1 MHTKLSCTMVEV
13 RGGTGGFAVT
23 RNWLLASVAVGVL
36 VGVLFAAFPF
46 WDLEIAGLFF
56 DPTAAKFPL
65 SIDYSANIIRRIA
78 NWIPFLLLAP
88 AVFVLLRKLALPSS
102 KMLMAPSVVV
112 FLVGSFLLGPGLTSN
127 LLLKE
132 NWGRPRPNFVQQFAG
147 SETFQ
152 PWWHP
157 STACKRNCSFV
168 SGEASQAFWTVAPA
182 SLAPPQIRPFALG
195 GAVLFGTAVGA
206 MRVVFGRHFVTDI
219 VFAGVI
225 TIAIVMALYR
235 LLLDPLR
242 RSDERMERAIVLA
255 SRALYRGLAAGL
267 AGAGWVLSKA
277 GAALRQAGQH
287 LRERVARL

>member
-1 MHTKLSCTMVEV
+1 MYDDPLGK
-13 RGGTGGFAVT
+13 GGLGGFAVT
-23 RNWLLASVAVGVL
+23 RNWLLATVAVGVL
-36 VGVLFAAFPF
+36 VGVLFAAFPL

-56 DPTAAKFPL
+56 DPNSAKFPL

-88 AVFVLLRKLALPSS
+88 AVFVLLRKLAFPSS

-112 FLVGSFLLGPGLTSN
+112 FLIGSFLLGPGLTSN

-157 STACKRNCSFV
+157 SSACKRNCSFV

-182 SLAPPQIRPFALG
+182 SLAPPQLRPFALG

-206 MRVVFGRHFVTDI
+206 MRMVFGRHFLTDI

-235 LLLDPLR
+235 LLLEPAR
-242 RSDERMERAIVLA
+242 RNDERLEQGMTRASV
-255 SRALYRGLAAGL
+255 ALHRGLAAGL

-277 GAALRQAGQH
+277 GAALREAGRH

>member
-1 MHTKLSCTMVEV
+1 MGL
-13 RGGTGGFAVT
+13 GGFAVT

-65 SIDYSANIIRRIA
+65 SIDYSLNIIRRIA

-88 AVFVLLRKLALPSS
+88 AVFVLLRKLALPSF

-157 STACKRNCSFV
+157 SSACKRNCSFV
-168 SGEASQAFWTVAPA
+168 SGEAS
-182 SLAPPQIRPFALG
+182 SG
-195 GAVLFGTAVGA
+195 
-206 MRVVFGRHFVTDI
+206 
-219 VFAGVI
+219 
-225 TIAIVMALYR
+225 
-235 LLLDPLR
+235 LLDGRTGLAYPAANKALRPRRR
-242 RSDERMERAIVLA
+242 RSVRHRGRRHARGVRAGISSPTSSLP
-255 SRALYRGLAAGL
+255 G
-267 AGAGWVLSKA
+267 
-277 GAALRQAGQH
+277 
-287 LRERVARL
+287 

>member
-1 MHTKLSCTMVEV
+1 MGL
-13 RGGTGGFAVT
+13 GGFAVT

-157 STACKRNCSFV
+157 SSACKRNCSFV

-225 TIAIVMALYR
+225 TVAIVMALYR

-277 GAALRQAGQH
+277 GAALRQTGQH

>member
-1 MHTKLSCTMVEV
+1 VEL
-13 RGGTGGFAVT
+13 GGFAVT

-56 DPTAAKFPL
+56 DPSAAKFPL

-157 STACKRNCSFV
+157 SSACKRNCSFV

-182 SLAPPQIRPFALG
+182 SLAPPQIRPVALG

-267 AGAGWVLSKA
+267 AGVGWVLSKA
-277 GAALRQAGQH
+277 GAALRRAGQH

>member
-1 MHTKLSCTMVEV
+1 MYDGPWVRVEL
-13 RGGTGGFAVT
+13 GGFAVT

-36 VGVLFAAFPF
+36 VGVLFAAFPL

-56 DPTAAKFPL
+56 DPNSAKFPL

-88 AVFVLLRKLALPSS
+88 AVFVLLRKLAFPSS

-157 STACKRNCSFV
+157 SSACKRNCSFV

-182 SLAPPQIRPFALG
+182 SLAPPQIRPVALG

-206 MRVVFGRHFVTDI
+206 MRVVFGRHFLTDI

-242 RSDERMERAIVLA
+242 RNDERLERGMTRA
-255 SRALYRGLAAGL
+255 SVALHRGLAAGL

-277 GAALRQAGQH
+277 GAALREAGQH
-287 LRERVARL
+287 LRERVACL

>member
-1 MHTKLSCTMVEV
+1 MEL
-13 RGGTGGFAVT
+13 GGFAVT

-157 STACKRNCSFV
+157 SSACKRNCSFV

-182 SLAPPQIRPFALG
+182 SLTPPQIRPFALG

-242 RSDERMERAIVLA
+242 RSDERMEQAIVLA
-255 SRALYRGLAAGL
+255 SRALHRSLAAGL